1 MKSMFTFLFLAFNL
15 VAARA
20 DFIIKQKIESAMQN
34 GDMTMQIKGDKIR
47 LDISAGSAGDMS
59 TIMDLSTGDSVVL
72 MHKQKIAMKVSGAQ
86 MKQMMEAMKNQM
98 GDTAAAKP
106 QDTGKTEKVGDYNAE
121 IFTWSNTNGISATIW
136 VAKDYPNYAKINEQ
150 LGKLNA
156 SAAAGMAKGMG
167 PDPNTLPGMAVKTEA
182 EVLGQKVTTTLVSV
196 NEEPVD
202 ASVFETPKDYH
213 EMTQPAAAP
222 STGPAARPAAKAAT
236 GQKQGDPAKVRAA
249 LVEGT
254 TFPDFSVEDV
264 KGNPLSISGYKGKVV
279 LIDFWATWCGPC
291 VAELPNVLKTYEK
304 YHDKGFEIIGIS
316 LDQDKGGLTGFIKQN
331 KMTWQ
336 QYFDGQVWANKL
348 AVKYGVEAIPAT
360 YLLDGEGNIIG
371 KDLRGAALEQAVA
384 KALAG
389 K

>member
-1 MKSMFTFLFLAFNL
+1 MKRMFTFLFLAFNL

-20 DFIIKQKIESAMQN
+20 DFIIKQKVESAMQN

-47 LDISAGSAGDMS
+47 VDVSAAPVGDMS

-86 MKQMMEAMKNQM
+86 MKQMMEAMKNQQ
-98 GDTAAAKP
+98 GDSAATKP
-106 QDTGKTEKVGDYNAE
+106 QDTGKTEKVGDYDAE
-121 IFTWSNTNGISATIW
+121 IYTWSNANGVSATIW
-136 VAKDYPNYAKINEQ
+136 VAKDFPNYAKINEQ
-150 LGKLNA
+150 LRKLNE
-156 SAAAGMAKGMG
+156 SVAAGMAKGMG
-167 PDPNTLPGMAVKTEA
+167 PDPKSLPGMAVKTVA

-196 NEEPVD
+196 KEEPID
-202 ASVFETPKDYH
+202 ASVFEMPKDYH
-213 EMTQPAAAP
+213 EMTQPAATPNA
-222 STGPAARPAAKAAT
+222 GPATQPTAKTAT

-254 TFPDFSVEDV
+254 KFPDFSVEDV
-264 KGNPLSISGYKGKVV
+264 KGNPLSIAGYKGKVV
-279 LIDFWATWCGPC
+279 LIDFWATWDGPC
-291 VAELPNVLKTYEK
+291 KVELPNVLKTYEK
-304 YHDKGFEIIGIS
+304 YHDKGLEIIGIS
-316 LDQDKGGLTGFIKQN
+316 LDQDKGALTAFIKQN
-331 KMTWQ
+331 EMTWP

-348 AVKYGVEAIPAT
+348 AVKYGVETIPAT

-371 KDLRGAALEQAVA
+371 KDLRGAALDQAVT